1 MRRLGLA
8 LGLAM
13 TLWGCKE
20 KALTRVEASEAL
32 EESQL
37 ATQAAELTSGTV
49 EITTNFTIGEAAE
62 AAADE
67 LRNFYQQQLPCAE
80 VTLDGRTLT
89 VDYGVNGSC
98 LYRGQKYLGRHS
110 VTVSRN
116 EDDEVVVDHVWE
128 DLKNDV
134 VRVNGTA
141 TVTWSSSDPSR
152 HVQHELAWERL
163 SDGRRGMG
171 SGDRIQRPLAE
182 DIATGFSVDG
192 TRRWTGARGQWD
204 LSINHVEMRWADPV
218 PQSGSYSLD
227 TPFDKQLN
235 LEFGR
240 VDATTIKVTVSSGKR
255 SFDFNV
261 RSSAAS
267 GTP

>member
-1 MRRLGLA
+1 MKRFGLA

-20 KALTRVEASEAL
+20 KALTREEASEAL

-49 EITTNFTIGEAAE
+49 EITTNFTIGGAAE

-67 LRNFYQQQLPCAE
+67 LKTFYERQLPCAE
-80 VTLDGRTLT
+80 VSIDGRTLS
-89 VDYGVNGSC
+89 VEYGANGTC
-98 LYRGQKYLGRHS
+98 LYRGQKYSGRHS

-116 EDDEVVVDHVWE
+116 EADDVVVDHVWE

-134 VRVNGTA
+134 VKVNGTA
-141 TVTWSSSDPSR
+141 TVTWSLSDPSR
-152 HVQHELAWERL
+152 HVEHELTWERL
-163 SDGRRGMG
+163 SDGRQGTG
-171 SGDRIQRPLAE
+171 SGDRIQRPLE
-182 DIATGFSVDG
+182 EGIATGFSVDG
-192 TRRWTGARGQWD
+192 TRHWSGERGQWD
-204 LSINHVEMRWADPV
+204 LSINHVEMRWADPI

-235 LEFGR
+235 LEFDR
-240 VDATTIKVTVSSGKR
+240 VDSATIKVIVSSGKR

-261 RSSAAS
+261 RSTAAS
-267 GTP
+267 E